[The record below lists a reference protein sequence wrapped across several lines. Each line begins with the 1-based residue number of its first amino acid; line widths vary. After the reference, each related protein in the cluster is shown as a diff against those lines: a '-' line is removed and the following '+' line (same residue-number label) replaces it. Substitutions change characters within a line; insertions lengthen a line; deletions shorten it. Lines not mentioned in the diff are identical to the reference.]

1 MENIGGDLCNDLVS
15 NQIYKLMEVFDIC
28 QCGLLLA
35 GGWSAASE
43 PADFCLMSKHGFSPE
58 MQFFFNCVWG

>member
-1 MENIGGDLCNDLVS
+1 MENVGGDLCNDLVS
-15 NQIYKLMEVFDIC
+15 NHIYKLMEVFDIC

-43 PADFCLMSKHGFSPE
+43 PAESLTS
-58 MQFFFNCVWG
+58 V

>member
-28 QCGLLLA
+28 QCGLRLA
-35 GGWSAASE
+35 GGWPAASE
-43 PADFCLMSKHGFSPE
+43 PAESLTS
-58 MQFFFNCVWG
+58 V